1 MRNRKRERERE
12 NSKFKQIPARI
23 RHADSGIDKQ
33 IKGIVRERIVW
44 LREREC
50 FALRSVLRIFTIRPQ
65 PAKFTGVQ
73 ENCLKWLARES
84 DEPWTRFVNEKQRG
98 CHRGISWSCVSGK
111 VAPVLLPLLLP
122 FMTNI
127 HCVAPSLLFLF
138 LSLSLSLSLSL
149 FVVLLLYPP
158 GDFPKRKQRFWW
170 WPRAEKYGAFQR
182 TDQSPVFWTIVRVN
196 WVFRKVTN
204 KPYSRRRT
212 RRDVNY
218 AIFQLEA
225 RLMEAEMIVNRICR
239 SFHRKRNSE
248 RTCLEALRPVKTCTS
263 CSELAKTAQGR
274 LLLYDSVYRWN
285 FVNDKLQFLSSALYG
300 IFNDCM
306 I

>member
-1 MRNRKRERERE
+1 MTCKRVGRALNSFRKWETTRLSSRN
-12 NSKFKQIPARI
+12 FL
-23 RHADSGIDKQ
+23 
-33 IKGIVRERIVW
+33 VV
-44 LREREC
+44 C
-50 FALRSVLRIFTIRPQ
+50 FGEGCPCSSASVTPVHDQYPLCCSFSL
-65 PAKFTGVQ
+65 V
-73 ENCLKWLARES
+73 
-84 DEPWTRFVNEKQRG
+84 FV
-98 CHRGISWSCVSGK
+98 
-111 VAPVLLPLLLP
+111 
-122 FMTNI
+122 
-127 HCVAPSLLFLF
+127 
-138 LSLSLSLSLSL
+138 SLSLSLSL